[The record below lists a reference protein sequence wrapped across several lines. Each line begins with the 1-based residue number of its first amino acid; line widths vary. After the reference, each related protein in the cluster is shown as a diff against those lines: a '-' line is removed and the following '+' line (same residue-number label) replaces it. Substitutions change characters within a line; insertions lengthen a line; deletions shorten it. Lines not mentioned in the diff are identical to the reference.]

1 MSNQIYTQHARGSHK
16 GHRCT
21 LRFAYRGKACVDC
34 ECGVKKIVTILRTL
48 RKANEDSVEV
58 EIE

>member
-1 MSNQIYTQHARGSHK
+1 MNGIKQIYTQHARGSVHK

-34 ECGVKKIVTILRTL
+34 ECGAKKIVTIFRTF
-48 RKANEDSVEV
+48 RKEK
-58 EIE
+58 